1 MCITSAE
8 STTNTFTEKNIS
20 LHGYH
25 LCNYSVIKNVSK
37 TVPYQKSYEKQ
48 TPCGGWI
55 PWRMCTTTYYKE
67 EYHPIMVQEAVNV
80 TDCCAGYEQVGLY
93 CSLPINRSSEFASR
107 PGACPM
113 KIGEAVK
120 SSCVSDMD
128 CPKYKKCCKTSTG
141 THCSDPVPEEQTV
154 TRYWYNVSVLVKRD
168 FSELYKV
175 APRLL
180 NHSRLLHSMI
190 TGALWPMN
198 ISVYHIQTTKS
209 ETNAETIVSHVLVG
223 LQQLVPL
230 VNISSLLKKIVIRV
244 YDVIDVVVQDCDRN
258 IPNILIKKMHSSNLL
273 RNSRSVSPEIHVSV
287 DSECDSP
294 SIRNHKIFSV
304 TSSSFEASWSINS
317 LQNHSFRAEV
327 YKDNELVERMET
339 TDTKLTM
346 LNLEAG
352 IMYTMNISYEAC
364 GKNITSSRIVKTDA
378 LIFGL
383 TLRIL
388 NYNFTDQFLNVSS
401 REYQNF
407 SRTLMAEIKN
417 SYPSNMN
424 ALHLSR
430 KLKVQVD
437 SIKAGSII
445 VKLKIIIQ
453 DLKFPKDL
461 SAFDSMIVSLH
472 NSSML
477 GIDPKSSAVEGFHL
491 IGIAV
496 EGNAACE
503 MTFSSCLLRKLKVQ
517 VDSIKAGSIIV
528 KLKIIIQDLKFPKD
542 LSAFDSM
549 IASLHNSSML
559 GIDPKSSAV
568 EDWDECACRAENDCS
583 MSAECINTVGS
594 YICRCK
600 TDTDANPARPGR
612 NCEGE
617 IVDPV
622 TTQGSNVTDYTTT
635 APSSMAEI
643 QEVSSF
649 TKYTEAMVLPSS
661 GIQESS
667 TLPAEETLAA
677 SQKMNILENF
687 SKDSTL
693 NSPET
698 VTLAPKWS
706 GNVTISNGTVA
717 EERWTTQGQQNSSMT
732 SSLGVSNIET
742 YSFKRNEP
750 TVEVSTPGF
759 STERSSENV
768 VAVNVTKNPK
778 FHALNHTLDRHIGG
792 NNSSWSNERN
802 STASPSSFKE
812 NMTISLATDLS
823 APFPAERIFFS
834 NVTNTSFQISWI
846 TYFPA
851 NTTFH
856 FLLFEEEQLIKKVK
870 TQSSHLNISKLKA
883 GTLYT
888 VKIKPGFYGNE
899 SKTIQCKV
907 KTAAQKFNGAVRI
920 VNLNYSSEFSN
931 SGSEKYQQFS
941 KMFLNEVRTS
951 LPPNILQKMDAGM
964 INISIVSIIPG
975 SIVVNFSLLI
985 PIDMDARNVSG
996 SLLEAFRN
1004 SSFFEVDNSSL
1015 SINDN
1020 NECEREET
1028 DCSPNASCYN
1038 IYGSYECKCKEGFVS
1053 VNAER
1058 PGRNCEGKV
1067 SILIFIFFQLC
1078 YSYCH
1083 GIFSSNLWSP
1093 CKGLHTLSEALVHGV
1108 GKVQSPEPVP
1118 AKGHSNTSNGKASQR
1133 IDLKVVF
1140 TVILCGG
1147 KMSCIMQFSI
1157 TFPYFIVLSSSLSSG
1172 DERSKEWSSTALPL
1186 TYPYTSDP
1194 MPSSAKDNVSI
1205 RSGRSLENATA
1216 NTTINKKNINQTTN
1230 IYDLPQNSPL
1240 INSSAAGS
1248 IKEAVQI
1255 LCEFEKIVLSIKKDF
1270 LHQQSI
1276 PETSLYLGNPRCNVT
1291 SSNSSHVVLQTDWNE
1306 CETEIQ
1312 TNTTHTI
1319 ARTVLRNDY
1328 SFHGVIHHL
1337 KISSKIHCIFQNDL
1351 LTSSGYTSEGV
1362 YTILEDLHG
1371 SGHFLTEMRL
1381 LIGNSPIPQNFSIS
1395 GSDNV
1400 MIEVGVQT
1408 RSKKLRVVVGQC
1420 WATPTNNSMDPR
1432 SFHFIHGGCPVPNTN
1447 TKMIAN
1453 GIANRA
1459 RFKLKIFSFVN
1470 GSVVYIHCK
1479 VKICVELP
1487 KSTCRTNCEGFRF
1500 WKSGEIIATP
1510 KTTWGPLRKFSGKP
1524 LAELKT
1530 GMGVGYIVL
1539 IVIGVLVL
1547 ALGIAGLLVCRYK
1560 RKAGTYDIK
1569 RRTEFFNYRAFHD

>member
-1 MCITSAE
+1 MMRDSFILLAKVLVTFVFIMCITSAE
-8 STTNTFTEKNIS
+8 SASNTFTEKNLS
-20 LHGYH
+20 LLGYH
-25 LCNYSVIKNVSK
+25 LCNYSVIKNVTK
-37 TVPYQKSYEKQ
+37 TVAYQKSYEKQ

-128 CPKYKKCCKTSTG
+128 CPGYKKCCKTSMG
-141 THCSDPVPEEQTV
+141 THCSDPVPEERTV
-154 TRYWYNVSVLVKRD
+154 TKYWYNVSVLVKRD
-168 FSELYKV
+168 FSELCKV

-180 NHSRLLHSMI
+180 NHSRFLHSMI

-209 ETNAETIVSHVLVG
+209 ETYAETLVSHVLVG

-258 IPNILIKKMHSSNLL
+258 IPNILIKNMHSSNLL
-273 RNSRSVSPEIHVSV
+273 RNSRSASPEIHVSV

-294 SIRNHKIFSV
+294 SIKNHKIFNV

-327 YKDNELVERMET
+327 YKDKELVERMET
-339 TDTKLTM
+339 TDMKLTM

-352 IMYTMNISYEAC
+352 VMYTMNISYEAC

-417 SYPSNMN
+417 SYPSSMN
-424 ALHLSR
+424 ALHLS
-430 KLKVQVD
+430 
-437 SIKAGSII
+437 
-445 VKLKIIIQ
+445 
-453 DLKFPKDL
+453 
-461 SAFDSMIVSLH
+461 
-472 NSSML
+472 
-477 GIDPKSSAVEGFHL
+477 
-491 IGIAV
+491 
-496 EGNAACE
+496 
-503 MTFSSCLLRKLKVQ
+503 RKLKVQ

-559 GIDPKSSAV
+559 GIDPKSSSV

-600 TDTDANPARPGR
+600 TDTGANPAQPGR

-635 APSSMAEI
+635 APFSMAEI
-643 QEVSSF
+643 QEVSPF
-649 TKYTEAMVLPSS
+649 IKYTEATVLPSS

-667 TLPAEETLAA
+667 TLPAEKTLAT
-677 SQKMNILENF
+677 SQKMNILGNF
-687 SKDSTL
+687 SDSPETVKDSL

-706 GNVTISNGTVA
+706 GNVTVSNGTVA
-717 EERWTTQGQQNSSMT
+717 EERWTTQDQQNSSIT

-742 YSFKRNEP
+742 YSFKRNET
-750 TVEVSTPGF
+750 TVEASTPSF
-759 STERSSENV
+759 SIERSSENII
-768 VAVNVTKNPK
+768 AMNVTENPR
-778 FHALNHTLDRHIGG
+778 FHALNHTLDSHVGG
-792 NNSSWSNERN
+792 NNNSWSNERN

-812 NMTISLATDLS
+812 NMTVSLATNFS
-823 APFPAERIFFS
+823 AFPAERIFFS
-834 NVTNTSFQISWI
+834 NVTNTSFQISW
-846 TYFPA
+846 TTHFPA

-856 FLLFEEEQLIKKVK
+856 FLFFEEEQLIKKVK
-870 TQSSHLNISKLKA
+870 TQSSHLNISELKA

-888 VKIKPGFYGNE
+888 VKIKLVFYGNE
-899 SKTIQCKV
+899 SETMQRKV
-907 KTAAQKFNGAVRI
+907 KTAAQKFNGMVRI

-931 SGSEKYQQFS
+931 SRSEKHQRFS
-941 KMFLNEVRTS
+941 NMFLNEVRTS
-951 LPPNILQKMDAGM
+951 LPPYIVQKMDAGM
-964 INISIVSIIPG
+964 INISIVSITPG

-1004 SSFFEVDNSSL
+1004 SILFEVDNSSL
-1015 SINDN
+1015 SIYDN

-1058 PGRNCEGKV
+1058 PGRNCE
-1067 SILIFIFFQLC
+1067 
-1078 YSYCH
+1078 
-1083 GIFSSNLWSP
+1083 
-1093 CKGLHTLSEALVHGV
+1093 
-1108 GKVQSPEPVP
+1108 
-1118 AKGHSNTSNGKASQR
+1118 
-1133 IDLKVVF
+1133 
-1140 TVILCGG
+1140 
-1147 KMSCIMQFSI
+1147 
-1157 TFPYFIVLSSSLSSG
+1157 VLSSSLSSG
-1172 DERSKEWSSTALPL
+1172 DERPKEWSSTALPL

-1194 MPSSAKDNVSI
+1194 MPSSAKDNFSI
-1205 RSGRSLENATA
+1205 SSGRSLENATA

-1230 IYDLPQNSPL
+1230 IYDLSQKLSL
-1240 INSSAAGS
+1240 INNSAAGS
-1248 IKEAVQI
+1248 IKEAVQV
-1255 LCEFEKIVLSIKKDF
+1255 LCEFEKIVISIKKDF
-1270 LHQQSI
+1270 LHQKSI

-1328 SFHGVIHHL
+1328 SSHGIIHHL
-1337 KISSKIHCIFQNDL
+1337 KISSQIHCIFQNDL
-1351 LTSSGYTSEGV
+1351 LTSSGYTSEGI
-1362 YTILEDLHG
+1362 YTIFEDLHG
-1371 SGHFLTEMRL
+1371 SGHFLTEIRL
-1381 LIGNSPIPQNFSIS
+1381 LIGNSPIPPNFSIS

-1420 WATPTNNSMDPR
+1420 WATPTNNSMDPHA
-1432 SFHFIHGGCPVPNTN
+1432 FHFIHGGCPVPNTN

-1453 GIANRA
+1453 GISNRA

-1470 GSVVYIHCK
+1470 GSVVYLHCK
-1479 VKICVELP
+1479 IKICVEMP

-1510 KTTWGPLRKFSGKP
+1510 KATWGPLRKFSGKP
-1524 LAELKT
+1524 LAGLKEEKKT
-1530 GMGVGYIVL
+1530 GMRVGYIVL

-1560 RKAGTYDIK
+1560 HKSGTYDIK